1 MNRLSLQ
8 LNRNAVVWWM
18 QSATGVTQTT
28 QFMVMPFMALYMSSH
43 THAAPSV
50 VGLAVGTI
58 SLTSTVLSFLGGSLA
73 DRFGRKWVMAL
84 AMLVST
90 LAMLQFAAA
99 SSVWS
104 FFVVSVLTGLSRAL
118 FGPAS
123 QAMLTD
129 LTPPEGRS
137 RVFGMNYW
145 MNNIGAAVGPI
156 IGGMIGSEAPKLTFY
171 LAAGISAVYMAVI
184 AICFPESRRPS
195 REARDEVS
203 LRDAI
208 QILRTDYALIVFIV
222 AGILTSI
229 GYSQFDTTL
238 PQFMQTLFGTHAASH
253 DYSYI
258 FAATGFE
265 VVVLQFLVNRFSQR
279 LEIGSILLVSQVIY
293 AMSFFGIGLSHT
305 FIAFLAWSVILTL
318 GEVMAAPRLA
328 QYISMLADERMRG
341 AYFGAN
347 SLSNLGF
354 FVGPFMGG
362 VLLHQLGAFSVFGVV
377 ALFALCAGPMYRL
390 SHRMYVHRAKADARD
405 GEKTALRI

>member
-1 MNRLSLQ
+1 MNRSSLQ
-8 LNRNAVVWWM
+8 LNRKAVVWWM

-43 THAAPSV
+43 THADPSV

-73 DRFGRKWVMAL
+73 DLFGRKWVMAF

-90 LAMLQFAAA
+90 LAMLEFAAA
-99 SSVWS
+99 GSVWS

-129 LTPPEGRS
+129 LTPPERRS
-137 RVFGMNYW
+137 QVFGMNYW
-145 MNNIGAAVGPI
+145 MNNIGASVGPI

-184 AICFPESRRPS
+184 ALRFPESRRPS
-195 REARDEVS
+195 GEVREVRIG
-203 LRDAI
+203 DAI
-208 QILRTDYALIVFIV
+208 QTLRTDYALIVFII
-222 AGILTSI
+222 AGILTSV

-238 PQFMQTLFGTHAASH
+238 PQFMQTLFGTHAASR

-265 VVVLQFLVNRFSQR
+265 VVVLQFLINRFSQR
-279 LEIGSILLVSQVIY
+279 LGLGSVLLVSQVIY
-293 AMSFFGIGLSHT
+293 AISFFGIGISHT
-305 FIAFLAWSVILTL
+305 FIAFLTWSVILTL

-354 FVGPFMGG
+354 FLGPFMGG
-362 VLLHQLGAFSVFGVV
+362 VLLHHFGAFSVFGVV

-390 SHRMYVHRAKADARD
+390 SHRMYRHRVKTDERD
-405 GEKTALRI
+405 GVNATLRT